1 MNMTKPLFVLSVSSA
16 FLGGVALVMIF
27 VSVYFLDPCPTEDST
42 NCMWNASERGNG
54 LGDSFIDIN
63 GSLIYFK

>member
-27 VSVYFLDPCPTEDST
+27 VSVYFLDPCPTEDSR
-42 NCMWNASERGNG
+42 NCHWNAQEQGNG
-54 LGDSFIDIN
+54 QGQSFIDVEGIIIR
-63 GSLIYFK
+63 L